1 MWNSAISAI
10 NAVKNWK
17 KMTLSAPPH
26 RNFAESAGKEV
37 KTMDEPKVSA
47 EEMLNTLISSLK
59 VEMTVKGV
67 NDEYTV
73 SGGTGIMAFDSYV
86 MLRGLKAI
94 MDDYHKQFKNDEDC
108 REFLKNVIDAT
119 FRWEEEEGE

>member
-1 MWNSAISAI
+1 
-10 NAVKNWK
+10 
-17 KMTLSAPPH
+17 
-26 RNFAESAGKEV
+26 
-37 KTMDEPKVSA
+37 MDEPKVSA
-47 EEMLNTLISSLK
+47 EEMLDMLISSLK

-73 SGGTGIMAFDSYV
+73 SGGTGIMAFDSFA

-94 MDDYHKQFKNDEDC
+94 MDDYHKQFKDDESC
-108 REFLKNVIDAT
+108 REFLKNVIDAM

>member
-1 MWNSAISAI
+1 
-10 NAVKNWK
+10 
-17 KMTLSAPPH
+17 
-26 RNFAESAGKEV
+26 
-37 KTMDEPKVSA
+37 MDEPKMSA
-47 EEMLNTLISSLK
+47 EEMLNMLISSLK

-86 MLRGLKAI
+86 MLNGLKAI
-94 MDDYHKQFKNDEDC
+94 MDVYHKQFKNDEDC
-108 REFLKNVIDAT
+108 RKFLKNVIDAM